1 MGSFNSENK
10 LPGSGCLF
18 IRVATPQLIRDTT
31 KLEEIQLFILILKRK
46 EQTQTNQPKKIKK
59 KLKKIPYPGLLNTFC
74 QHDNRVDILFPNHAP
89 EVFYS
94 IG

>member
-59 KLKKIPYPGLLNTFC
+59 NTIPGPA
-74 QHDNRVDILFPNHAP
+74 QHIL
-89 EVFYS
+89 S
-94 IG
+94 T